1 MEIQVETFGT
11 LQCTKPALSTCF
23 DLVSMWSDDQSR
35 SSMGRLC
42 AMAICVCADDA
53 RLPKTR
59 HIVNVSDY
67 GSRCLDTLLGADV
80 PVNQIL
86 ECGMQCIALMAS
98 ALPSAKEVSDT
109 ENFTEPPSLDN

>member
-1 MEIQVETFGT
+1 MDIKLDTFGT
-11 LQCTKPALSTCF
+11 LTCTKPALSTCF
-23 DLVSMWSDDQSR
+23 DLVSMWTDDQSR
-35 SSMGRLC
+35 STMGRLC
-42 AMAICVCADDA
+42 AMAICICATDA

-59 HIVNVSDY
+59 HLVNVSDY

-98 ALPSAKEVSDT
+98 ALPSAKEVADT
-109 ENFTEPPSLDN
+109 ENFTVQQSPDS